1 MVHEPTPISP
11 NNSKIANNRHISGTE
26 TEYCKSKL
34 SENIQFEKDNKSVFL
49 AISKNMKVKKLKVKK
64 WKPKVRILEGLR
76 SPFKEMDIEEAPNSR
91 VTKSSFKIELRKL
104 TSHFELLTRKFL

>member
-1 MVHEPTPISP
+1 MLHEPTPISP

-34 SENIQFEKDNKSVFL
+34 SENIQFENDNKSVFL
-49 AISKNMKVKKLKVKK
+49 AISKNMKVKKWKVKK

-91 VTKSSFKIELRKL
+91 VTKSSYANWRH
-104 TSHFELLTRKFL
+104 TSSY